1 MVLLFSLALPSLT
14 SDKNAVFFVCLL
26 VCFALHVYIFS
37 IINNYEK
44 RIYIFFNLSGLC
56 LDVILAGNFNC
67 YIILIHMNQKYLWFI
82 LRLTSKEV
90 RDEAVESS
98 EIFSFLSEF
107 CRWITLQ
114 HLLQNHYMWY
124 KFDNIHQ
131 CHYEAKLF
139 IFYELHWDTHITF
152 II

>member
-1 MVLLFSLALPSLT
+1 M
-14 SDKNAVFFVCLL
+14 
-26 VCFALHVYIFS
+26 Y
-37 IINNYEK
+37 
-44 RIYIFFNLSGLC
+44 FNLSGLC
-56 LDVILAGNFNC
+56 LDLILAGNFNC

-90 RDEAVESS
+90 RDEAIESS

-124 KFDNIHQ
+124 KFDNFVSVTMKQNYLFFMNYTEILTSLLLFNK
-131 CHYEAKLF
+131 CF
-139 IFYELHWDTHITF
+139 IFIAGKLLLLCLWINLFQKFEIKCSN
-152 II
+152 

>member
-1 MVLLFSLALPSLT
+1 M
-14 SDKNAVFFVCLL
+14 
-26 VCFALHVYIFS
+26 Y
-37 IINNYEK
+37 
-44 RIYIFFNLSGLC
+44 FNLSGLC
-56 LDVILAGNFNC
+56 LDLILAGNFNC

-124 KFDNIHQ
+124 KFDNFVSVTMKQNYLFFMNYTEILTSLLLFNK
-131 CHYEAKLF
+131 CF
-139 IFYELHWDTHITF
+139 IFIAGKLLLLCLWINLFQKFEIKCSN
-152 II
+152 